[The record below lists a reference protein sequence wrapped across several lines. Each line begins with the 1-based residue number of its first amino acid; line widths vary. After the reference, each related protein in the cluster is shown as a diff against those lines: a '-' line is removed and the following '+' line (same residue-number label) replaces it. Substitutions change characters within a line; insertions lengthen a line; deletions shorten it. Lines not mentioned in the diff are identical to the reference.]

1 MTKQILIAIAVLLI
15 CDLLWIYLY
24 MGGQYSRLVRNI
36 QGSEMVVNPLM
47 GVLAYLLMIVGLVL
61 FVLPRI
67 REGHELQ
74 DSLMY
79 GLIFGIVLY
88 GVYDF
93 TAGAVLKNW
102 DVKLAVTDVMWGGI
116 VYFMAAYVGTIIA
129 NSWQ

>member
-1 MTKQILIAIAVLLI
+1 
-15 CDLLWIYLY
+15 
-24 MGGQYSRLVRNI
+24 
-36 QGSEMVVNPLM
+36 
-47 GVLAYLLMIVGLVL
+47 
-61 FVLPRI
+61 
-67 REGHELQ
+67 LQ